1 MTRHWS
7 NQHEPADHNIPAVYE
22 RQQQHTTPRRP
33 IVCVCVILCS
43 KETTHKHSRG
53 CRAQWRRHPTKL
65 CTCAGSR
72 AWSALCTCFCDK
84 IASSFYQG
92 FRLFRYLRLFM
103 LVGKNTCY
111 RPFTL
116 RFWAT
121 WLTSPCRSLH
131 GCIHPSDKI
140 DKCVGGHRH
149 ATLGKSEQ
157 ENHIEHAKV
166 FNMSISDPLPHL
178 PARFL
183 PPGPLRPANS
193 PRRFV
198 SFSWRNTPGPWKL
211 QLWPSFKSG
220 CQAARFWGVCR
231 KKKRRHT
238 KVFRTGSLAFQIIDQ
253 VSRTPEFPMAMDQIV
268 FHL

>member
-1 MTRHWS
+1 MTWFGALS
-7 NQHEPADHNIPAVYE
+7 NSSGGDSVSLFI
-22 RQQQHTTPRRP
+22 
-33 IVCVCVILCS
+33 CVCVILCS

-65 CTCAGSR
+65 CTCAWSR

-131 GCIHPSDKI
+131 GCIHPSDK
-140 DKCVGGHRH
+140 CVFAGRFPKATRWPGSRCDPRESRH
-149 ATLGKSEQ
+149 CKNPPRKTRQMRTSYPLSLG
-157 ENHIEHAKV
+157 
-166 FNMSISDPLPHL
+166 
-178 PARFL
+178 
-183 PPGPLRPANS
+183 
-193 PRRFV
+193 
-198 SFSWRNTPGPWKL
+198 
-211 QLWPSFKSG
+211 
-220 CQAARFWGVCR
+220 
-231 KKKRRHT
+231 
-238 KVFRTGSLAFQIIDQ
+238 
-253 VSRTPEFPMAMDQIV
+253 
-268 FHL
+268 